1 MFGKNKIASLLVVLV
16 VVFIPF
22 GLRAQNSK
30 ESVSNTGNKKFISF
44 VKEMQLEDFKKG
56 DFESSAELNA
66 RRAEYVKKMGDGRG
80 WSIKLPI
87 SNQKNS
93 REKIVYFDVDTSEV
107 KVDLPRVNRSLVWM
121 EIGGKNELRWLHN
134 SFIAVESETEKLRSY
149 KASNRLGAS
158 IDVVEMST
166 KRYGFS
172 VLSKATE
179 DYGKNF
185 TQKYASVID
194 KNIAKDLLSDG
205 YIVYDLILDSSYVMA
220 KDNPIMLKDED
231 STKPTFDYPFDI
243 KDVKYSVPVRL
254 MKIILFTK
262 AGEQVA
268 SFDGTYTSG
277 NSLSK

>member
-1 MFGKNKIASLLVVLV
+1 
-16 VVFIPF
+16 
-22 GLRAQNSK
+22 
-30 ESVSNTGNKKFISF
+30 
-44 VKEMQLEDFKKG
+44 VKEIQLEDFKKG

-66 RRAEYVKKMGDGRG
+66 RRTEYMKKMGDGRG
-80 WSIKLPI
+80 WSIRLPI
-87 SNQKNS
+87 SNPKNS
-93 REKIVYFDVDTSEV
+93 REKIVYFNVDTSEV

-179 DYGKNF
+179 DYGKDF
-185 TQKYASVID
+185 TQKYSATID

-205 YIVYDLILDSSYVMA
+205 YIVFDLILDNGYPLA
-220 KDNPIMLKDED
+220 KDNPILLKNED
-231 STKPTFDYPFDI
+231 TTKPTFDYPFDI

-254 MKIILFTK
+254 IKISLFSK
-262 AGEQVA
+262 SGDRIN

-277 NSLSK
+277 NALSK